1 MQDDPKYLEA
11 LYNKALSLSILSK
24 YEEAISNFNK
34 VLEIDTTNVKS
45 FIGKIYPLN
54 KLERY
59 DDVLECCDEVLRFDH
74 ENALSLYNKARVK
87 AMRNELEEA
96 MIILGKAFRLNPI
109 YEQKSKSDPVFDYL
123 FRKDR

>member
-1 MQDDPKYLEA
+1 MPGINI

-45 FIGKIYPLN
+45 FIGKINPLN

-59 DDVLECCDEVLRFDH
+59 DDVLECCEEVLRFDH

-87 AMRNELEEA
+87 AMRNEFDEA
-96 MIILGKAFRLNPI
+96 IGILGKALKHNPS
-109 YEQKSKSDPVFDYL
+109 YEQKSKSDPVFYKL
-123 FRKDR
+123 FRKDT

>member
-1 MQDDPKYLEA
+1 M
-11 LYNKALSLSILSK
+11 SILSK

-59 DDVLECCDEVLRFDH
+59 DDVLECCEEVLRFEH

-96 MIILGKAFRLNPI
+96 MIILGKVIRLDPDLRKKN
-109 YEQKSKSDPVFDYL
+109 QKLIQSLTKL
-123 FRKDR
+123 FRKDSREF